1 MAKDVEAARLKA
13 EEEQHQACIAA
24 AKQREEVD
32 EQRRLAEQER
42 EAAEI
47 RAQNA
52 MNALAT
58 QNLGRVE
65 HDLSHVELSMV
76 PSAWLH
82 RRSSST
88 ISSNDAVVV
97 AVDVLDQLVKMTL
110 ERCKIID
117 EGYCIVSAQ
126 NSTPSS
132 K

>member
-1 MAKDVEAARLKA
+1 MKA

-52 MNALAT
+52 LNALAS

-65 HDLSHVELSMV
+65 HDLSHVDLAMV

-82 RRSSST
+82 RRSSAT
-88 ISSNDAVVV
+88 ISQNDAVVV
-97 AVDVLDQLVKMTL
+97 AVDVLDQLVKLTL
-110 ERCKIID
+110 ERYKVID
-117 EGYCIVSAQ
+117 EGFCVLPAQ
-126 NSTPSS
+126 SS
-132 K
+132 SQTSI